1 MHPVCTLELTNSNVT
16 GGGPTSRCMRQYHT
30 KIFNVTHPPYTSSL
44 ILETK
49 IQLLPA
55 RLQYPSHNEV
65 ISKCILY
72 PSYVGGIWLGSPSSP
87 PIAFGTTLV
96 KKQ

>member
-1 MHPVCTLELTNSNVT
+1 MYTRELTNSNVT
-16 GGGPTSRCMRQYHT
+16 GGGPTSRYMQQARRYHT

-55 RLQYPSHNEV
+55 RLQYPSHHEV

-72 PSYVGGIWLGSPSSP
+72 PSYVGAIWLGSPSSP